1 MKEYAKFCLRLHYVG
16 VNNYLF
22 VNSVKIYKFKAK
34 DSEINA
40 APLSLVNV
48 WKYFQIYN
56 MKQKGLYRYVYDFT
70 VDYDSID
77 DDDILYIL
85 KY

>member
-1 MKEYAKFCLRLHYVG
+1 
-16 VNNYLF
+16 
-22 VNSVKIYKFKAK
+22 
-34 DSEINA
+34 
-40 APLSLVNV
+40 
-48 WKYFQIYN
+48 

-70 VDYDSID
+70 VNYDSID